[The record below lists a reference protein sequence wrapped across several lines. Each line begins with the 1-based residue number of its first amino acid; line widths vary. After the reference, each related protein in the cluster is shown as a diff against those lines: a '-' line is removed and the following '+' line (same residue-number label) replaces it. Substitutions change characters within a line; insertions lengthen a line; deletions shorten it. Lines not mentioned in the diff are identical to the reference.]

1 MASLLIYNIG
11 LLTTPLGNKVKKGD
25 DQKDIFTLENAYIL
39 IEDETISQV
48 GTGSAP
54 EADIKID
61 AKGRLVTP
69 GLVDAH
75 THLVFGGFRQNE
87 LKMKLDNVPYLEIL
101 KAGGGILSTVKATR
115 KASKEELIIKTQK
128 ALDEMLGLGTTLV
141 EAKSGYGLSL
151 ETEAKQLEVVR
162 QLNETHP
169 IDIVSTFMA
178 AHALPEEYKDN
189 RQTYIDEICDVMIP
203 YVSENK
209 LAQFCD
215 VFCEK
220 GVFTVEE
227 SEKILL
233 KGQECGLKSK
243 IHADEIEAIGG
254 SVLAG
259 RINATSAEHLIVC
272 DDKGMDSLAEGN
284 VIACLLPAT
293 SFYLGAQ
300 YANAR
305 KMIEKSIP
313 VALASDYNPGSCPS
327 LNMQFVMNLGCL
339 KYKMTPEEVLTA
351 VTLNAACAIDR
362 AERYGSIENGKYGD
376 VIIWDSYDL
385 NYIFYRLGSNLINKV
400 IKKGKLVIDNEKTC

>member
-1 MASLLIYNIG
+1 MASLLIHNIG
-11 LLTTPLGNKVKKGD
+11 LLVTPLGNEVRKGI
-25 DQKDIFTLENAYIL
+25 DQKDVFVLENAYIL
-39 IEDETISQV
+39 IEDEIITKV
-48 GTGSAP
+48 GTDSVP
-54 EADIKID
+54 EADVKID
-61 AKGRLVTP
+61 AKGKLVTP

-87 LKMKLDNVPYLEIL
+87 MKMKLDNVPYLDIL
-101 KAGGGILSTVKATR
+101 KAGGGILSTVKSTR
-115 KASKEELIIKTQK
+115 EASKEDLIVKSRK
-128 ALDEMLGLGTTLV
+128 ALDEMIDLGTTLV

-151 ETEAKQLEVVR
+151 DTEIKQLEVVKE
-162 QLNETHP
+162 LNESHP
-169 IDIVSTFMA
+169 VDIVSTFMA
-178 AHALPEEYKDN
+178 AHAIPEEYRQN
-189 RQTYIDEICDVMIP
+189 REEYIEKICNEMIP

-233 KGQECGLKSK
+233 KGQEYGLRSK

-259 RINATSAEHLIVC
+259 KINATSAEHLIVC
-272 DDKGMDSLAEGN
+272 DDKGMDSLSDGN
-284 VIACLLPAT
+284 VIACLLPST
-293 SFYLGAQ
+293 SFYLGADF
-300 YANAR
+300 AKAR
-305 KMIEKSIP
+305 KMIEKNIP

-339 KYKMTPEEVLTA
+339 KYRMTPEEVLCA

-362 AERYGSIENGKYGD
+362 ADRYGSIETGKYGD

-385 NYIFYRLGSNLINKV
+385 NYIFYRLGSNLVDKV
-400 IKKGKLVIDNEKTC
+400 IKKGKLVVDHEKTC

>member
-1 MASLLIYNIG
+1 MSSLLIYNIG
-11 LLTTPLGNKVKKGD
+11 LLATPSGKNVKKGD
-25 DQKDIFTLENAYIL
+25 DQKVILTLENAYIL
-39 IEDETISQV
+39 IEDEIITQV
-48 GTGSAP
+48 GTGVVP
-54 EADIKID
+54 EADMKID

-178 AHALPEEYKDN
+178 AHALPEEYKEN
-189 RQTYIDEICDVMIP
+189 REEYVDLICNEMIS
-203 YVSENK
+203 YVSKNK
-209 LAQFCD
+209 LAEFCD

-233 KGQECGLKSK
+233 KGQEYGLKSK
-243 IHADEIEAIGG
+243 IHVDEIEAIGG
-254 SVLAG
+254 SILAG
-259 RINATSAEHLIVC
+259 KINAVSAEHLIVC
-272 DDKGMDSLAEGN
+272 DDKGMDSLSEGN

-305 KMIEKSIP
+305 KMIDKNIP